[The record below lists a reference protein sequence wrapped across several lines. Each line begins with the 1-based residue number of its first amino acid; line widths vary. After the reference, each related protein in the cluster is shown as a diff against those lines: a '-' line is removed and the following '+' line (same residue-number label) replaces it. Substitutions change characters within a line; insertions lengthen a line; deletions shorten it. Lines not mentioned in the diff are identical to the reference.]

1 MIEKI
6 NRNNTPKYLMLN
18 SFSSNPK
25 ARNGYLSYRYH
36 RTRDNERNEAIRAGI
51 GAAVGTII
59 PLMMFAKKQNV
70 NPLKVHYGLKEIMG
84 VSAGSIVGGV
94 LGGMIKSDYLDRKQ
108 KVNEG
113 IFQFSNAALPPVLA
127 VTIEAATKNVKAF
140 NTKMGKIAT
149 TGVGLIGGMFAAA
162 KLSNFIC
169 DPKDKVPDRKLT
181 FKDSLANI
189 DDALGILAM
198 SDFPA
203 LQKVAGPL
211 LPVIYAFCGYRAGE
225 SN

>member
-1 MIEKI
+1 VM
-6 NRNNTPKYLMLN
+6 
-18 SFSSNPK
+18 
-25 ARNGYLSYRYH
+25 
-36 RTRDNERNEAIRAGI
+36 
-51 GAAVGTII
+51 
-59 PLMMFAKKQNV
+59 
-70 NPLKVHYGLKEIMG
+70 
-84 VSAGSIVGGV
+84 
-94 LGGMIKSDYLDRKQ
+94 GGMIKSDYLDRKQ

-113 IFQFSNAALPPVLA
+113 IFQFSNAALPPILVVALEE
-127 VTIEAATKNVKAF
+127 TTKNVKVLH
-140 NTKMGKIAT
+140 NKVGKIAT
-149 TGVGLIGGMFAAA
+149 TAVGLVGGMFGAA